1 MIRVSTVLLSA
12 EIHMTVSDFQ
22 LSRMENTEPNFTQ
35 FGISE
40 EEGDKLVA
48 EVIRYILFKTHQNS
62 GCPIKRDELT
72 QLITKNYPQRSLPAV
87 VLNKATTKLST
98 IFGYNMKELS
108 RSRPSSNNQAR
119 SSQSS
124 TDSKSYI
131 ITSQLDPGVYR
142 KHVEDTRKSHLSGFA
157 FVVVGIVHLA
167 GGKITE
173 ESLWHHLGRLG
184 MTQNDERHTDFGN
197 TKQTVETLVQQRYLQ
212 KDKTNGSEGLTLF
225 YELAERG
232 LDATLSSSFKECLS
246 QIVTSE
252 ATAIGID

>member
-1 MIRVSTVLLSA
+1 
-12 EIHMTVSDFQ
+12 
-22 LSRMENTEPNFTQ
+22 METSEVNFSQ

-72 QLITKNYPQRSLPAV
+72 QLITKTYHHRSLPTI
-87 VLNKATTKLST
+87 VLNKATTKLSS
-98 IFGYNMKELS
+98 IFGYDMKELQ
-108 RSRPSSNNQAR
+108 RSRPSSTNQPR

-124 TDSKSYI
+124 ADPKSYI
-131 ITSQLDPGVYR
+131 ITSQLNPEVYR
-142 KHVEDTRKSHLSGFA
+142 KHVEDSSKSHLTGFT
-157 FVVVGIVHLA
+157 FVVIGIVYLA

-173 ESLWHHLGRLG
+173 ENLWQHLGRLG
-184 MTQNDERHTDFGN
+184 LSQDDERHTIFGN
-197 TKQTVETLVQQRYLQ
+197 TKQAVETLVQQRYLQ
-212 KDKTNGSEGLTLF
+212 KDKSNGPEGLTLY

-232 LDATLSSSFKECLS
+232 LQATTSSSFKESLS

-252 ATAIGID
+252 AVAIELD